1 MESSVTDD
9 NQETCELRIL
19 FAVQE
24 QRFHLGMSLID
35 SYNSVMQTSEPK
47 VPTGQEG
54 CYEQ

>member
-19 FAVQE
+19 FAVQGLK
-24 QRFHLGMSLID
+24 FHHGKTLID